1 MTLYYGA
8 NGIDVQYDSD
18 RGKYCISADS
28 TVCHLSDIEA
38 LDVGNSI
45 VPGQILSSLKQENGL
60 VSYGTAPI
68 LSSYVE
74 GLSDYVD
81 YALSNI
87 SVPLSTVYGEWHV
100 NPPEA
105 KDSSQLCVEL
115 STTYESG
122 TEKLWARLTANGE
135 AATDFKELY
144 DPYCYVGFDENEAI
158 YKTAVSRKQDCF
170 IIGHN
175 INQPIQPKIE
185 FGMLSAL
192 DNPIFDDTTLNIDAS
207 LETTISAVATI
218 RDVLKQLRASIEHL
232 KTI

>member
-1 MTLYYGA
+1 MHYGA
-8 NGIDVQYDSD
+8 NGIDVQYDND
-18 RGKYCISADS
+18 RGKYCISADR

-45 VPGQILSSLKQENGL
+45 APGQILSSLKQENGL

-74 GLSDYVD
+74 GLSDYVEQ
-81 YALSNI
+81 ALSNI

-105 KDSSQLCVEL
+105 KDGSQLCVEL

-135 AATDFKELY
+135 AATDFMQLH
-144 DPYCYVGFDENEAI
+144 DPYCYAAFDENEAI

-175 INQPIQPKIE
+175 INQPIQPKID

-192 DNPIFDDTTLNIDAS
+192 DKPIFDDTTLNINAS
-207 LETTISAVATI
+207 LETTISAVVAI

-232 KTI
+232 TTI